1 MIVVLAD
8 RRDAG
13 ARAFVEAS
21 AGEAQLLTARDL
33 SEPGWCHRPTGGED
47 VAVIG
52 GLSIAPREITA
63 VLTRIPGVA
72 AETLPHIEPAER
84 GFIAAEMNAF
94 LLSWLSRLE
103 CPVVNRPT
111 AGSLMGPA
119 WSRERWLVE
128 GCRVGFEPF
137 ARTLPVPLPTESCQT
152 RPIVLVGDACIG
164 DASSDVGKRARALAE
179 RASVTLL
186 GLCLDE
192 HDRLV
197 AIEPWPDI
205 ARPKTARLLLSLLRG
220 VSGVSAV
227 QRGAA

>member
-13 ARAFVEAS
+13 ARAFVEGS

-33 SEPGWCHRPTGGED
+33 SEPGWCHCPTGGEEH
-47 VAVIG
+47 AVIG
-52 GLSIAPREITA
+52 GLSIAPREIA
-63 VLTRIPGVA
+63 GVVTRIAGVA
-72 AETLPHIEPAER
+72 AETLRHIDPAER

-94 LLSWLSRLE
+94 LLSWLSRLA
-103 CPVVNRPT
+103 CPVVNRPSS
-111 AGSLMGPA
+111 GSLMGPA

-128 GCRVGFEPF
+128 GCRAGFEPC
-137 ARTLPVPLPTESCQT
+137 ARMLPVPLPAASCET
-152 RPIVLVGDACIG
+152 RTIVLVGDACIG
-164 DASSDVGKRARALAE
+164 DASSGVSERARALAE
-179 RASVTLL
+179 RAGVTLL

-205 ARPKTARLLLSLLRG
+205 ARPETAAPLRSLLRG
-220 VSGVSAV
+220 VPCIPVV

>member
-1 MIVVLAD
+1 MIVVLAN
-8 RRDAG
+8 RRDA
-13 ARAFVEAS
+13 AAKAFVEGS

-33 SEPGWCHRPTGGED
+33 SEPGWCHRPTGGAER
-47 VAVIG
+47 AVIG
-52 GLSIAPREITA
+52 GRSIAPHEITG
-63 VLTRIPGVA
+63 VLTRIPAVVP
-72 AETLPHIEPAER
+72 ETLGHIDPSER

-128 GCRVGFEPF
+128 GRRAGFEPF
-137 ARTLPVPLPTESCQT
+137 SRTLPVPLPPASGET
-152 RPIVLVGDACIG
+152 RTIVLVGDGCIG
-164 DASSDVGKRARALAE
+164 DASSDIGERARALAD
-179 RASVTLL
+179 RAGVTLL
-186 GLCLDE
+186 GICLDD

-197 AIEPWPDI
+197 AIEPWPDV
-205 ARPKTARLLLSLLRG
+205 ALPETARQLLTLLRG
-220 VSGVSAV
+220 LPCASAF